1 MRGKKVDNDFL
12 SAFIAECAAE
22 GKCSTTEIISEAK
35 TLISEIDD
43 KIKEVEKLK
52 IKRSK
57 LLDVI
62 NMFEIKIKDNK
73 EEIKALPYFNIKNQ
87 NICKFICD
95 SLQLSGLKIDT
106 IKSNIYSSNDIL
118 FCIKQLL
125 EHKIIYRTGD
135 CLLRGNKFNE
145 YLQTITGSN

>member
-12 SAFIAECAAE
+12 SSFIAECASL
-22 GKCSTTEIISEAK
+22 GKGSAKEIVASAK
-35 TLISEIDD
+35 DLISEIDN
-43 KIKEVEKLK
+43 KIKEVETLK

-62 NMFEIKIKDNK
+62 NMFDIKNKNNENEIKS
-73 EEIKALPYFNIKNQ
+73 LPYFNIKNQ

-95 SLQLSGLKIDT
+95 SLQLSGLKIDS
-106 IKSNIYSSNDIL
+106 IKSTIHSSDDIL

-145 YLQTITGSN
+145 YLQTITGNN